1 MIFPWGVALCWS
13 RSDLPVNGSIR
24 KRKKKVGIGGRIIKV
39 GMKVNKRKKERKKER
54 EDKRGYKAISVQIYF
69 LDACIETHTQ
79 PY

>member
-39 GMKVNKRKKERKKER
+39 GMKVNKRKKEIKKER
-54 EDKRGYKAISVQIYF
+54 TRGKKRIQSNIGSDLF
-69 LDACIETHTQ
+69 LRCV
-79 PY
+79 Y